1 MVEDV
6 PPASECRPICTLL
19 AWLSDS
25 VQTKFR
31 RIQHCSSGRSGDN
44 GWTWSLLMVALL
56 VLYFFKMC
64 MCVSYTYVGDAYCR
78 LIHQLFPGCLDLSQ
92 VLPIQRSVAASVRN
106 FKLLQS
112 AFKRLG
118 IKRVSV
124 FPPHG
129 CCAFLKVWM
138 MAHLLSFLY
147 PPSPS
152 PQHIPVES
160 LIKGH
165 HKASVEFLQWFR
177 FFYISNCKDHKDV
190 QEAPGHQRVSS
201 NPGSSSATVGR

>member
-1 MVEDV
+1 MGRDNWLDLE
-6 PPASECRPICTLL
+6 PAG
-19 AWLSDS
+19 
-25 VQTKFR
+25 
-31 RIQHCSSGRSGDN
+31 GRF
-44 GWTWSLLMVALL
+44 AAL
-56 VLYFFKMC
+56 VLLQNAHV
-64 MCVSYTYVGDAYCR
+64 CVPYTYVGDAYCQLMHR
-78 LIHQLFPGCLDLSQ
+78 LFPGCLDLSQ
-92 VLPIQRSVAASVRN
+92 VLPIQRSVAASMRN

-118 IKRVSV
+118 IKRVSA

-138 MAHLLSFLY
+138 MANLLSFLY
-147 PPSPS
+147 YLPPPSP

-177 FFYISNCKDHKDV
+177 FFYISNCKAHKDA
-190 QEAPGHQRVSS
+190 QEGPGHQQVSS
-201 NPGSSSATVGR
+201 NPGSSGATVGR